1 LPLIRGV
8 PIFRWKNRRL
18 DRNPAISNGG
28 FTVEMIAGQY
38 KSLSVDSIF
47 KDRGGQY
54 KSVSGDL
61 IFKDRGLYEWNV
73 VAEKLGQKVY
83 IGICGIN
90 EDFNKIGQNFFG
102 WVLGSDGYVYHNKE
116 WKWYDA
122 KIKEG
127 DKVTVHLDMKK
138 RTCAFSINGDD
149 RKPIVS
155 EWKDIPSQVYPIVSL
170 SDGKL
175 RMEPVKFDPKE

>member
-1 LPLIRGV
+1 MPLIRGV

-28 FTVEMIAGQY
+28 FTVEMIA
-38 KSLSVDSIF
+38 
-47 KDRGGQY
+47 GQY